1 MNKMKHSANKKDEIQ
16 RMKLIKLIRAMHEH
30 TMCGEGILD
39 MEFLYNDDF
48 ILHLFIND
56 KTINPPNITPQC

>member
-1 MNKMKHSANKKDEIQ
+1 MKHSTNEKNEIQ
-16 RMKLIKLIRAMHEH
+16 RMKLIKLIRARPEH
-30 TMCGEGILD
+30 TMFGEGILD
-39 MEFLYNDDF
+39 KFVYNDDF

>member
-1 MNKMKHSANKKDEIQ
+1 
-16 RMKLIKLIRAMHEH
+16 MKLIELIRAVPEH
-30 TMCGEGILD
+30 AMFCEGILN
-39 MEFLYNDDF
+39 MEFVYNDDF